1 MQKFQEFVSL
11 APWTMI
17 FTWVNL
23 LILVL
28 LMKKFLFKP
37 VLNMLEARDKEINE
51 MYSKAEVA
59 QKNAEA
65 LESEYNEK
73 LSSAKEE
80 ASKIMKDAKHDA
92 TLRSE
97 EIVGEAKKEASAI
110 LEKAQKEI
118 VREKETAISEIKGDI
133 ANIAVNI
140 AQKVISKDL
149 NEKDHEKLVEEF
161 IDSWGENK

>member
-17 FTWVNL
+17 FTWANL

-37 VLNMLEARDKEINE
+37 ILNVIEAREKEVSE
-51 MYSKAEVA
+51 MYSKAESA
-59 QKNAEA
+59 QKNAQE
-65 LESEYNEK
+65 LESEYTEK
-73 LSSAKEE
+73 LSAAKEE
-80 ASKIMKDAKHDA
+80 AAKIMKDAKHDA
-92 TLRSE
+92 TLRGE

-110 LEKAQKEI
+110 LEKAQKDI
-118 VREKETAISEIKGDI
+118 QREKETAMNEIKGDI
-133 ANIAVNI
+133 AEIAVDI
-140 AQKVISKDL
+140 AQKVIEKDL

-161 IDSWGENK
+161 ITGWGENK

>member
-37 VLNMLEARDKEINE
+37 VLNMLEARDKEVNE

-59 QKNAEA
+59 QKNAQELEA
-65 LESEYNEK
+65 EYNEK
-73 LSSAKEE
+73 LSCAKEE
-80 ASKIMKDAKHDA
+80 ASQIMKDAKHDA

-97 EIVGEAKKEASAI
+97 EIVSEAKKEASAI
-110 LEKAQKEI
+110 LEKAQKDI
-118 VREKETAISEIKGDI
+118 QREKETAMSEIKSDI
-133 ANIAVNI
+133 AEIAVDI
-140 AQKVISKDL
+140 AQKVIEKDL
-149 NEKDHEKLVEEF
+149 SEKDHEKLVEEF
-161 IDSWGENK
+161 INGWGENK

>member
-1 MQKFQEFVSL
+1 MPEFQKFVSL

-37 VLNMLEARDKEINE
+37 VMNMLEARDKEVNE

-59 QKNAEA
+59 QKNAQELEA
-65 LESEYNEK
+65 EYNEK

-92 TLRSE
+92 TLRGE

-118 VREKETAISEIKGDI
+118 EREKEAAMSEIKGDI
-133 ANIAVNI
+133 ADIAVNI
-140 AQKVISKDL
+140 AQKVIEKDL

>member
-1 MQKFQEFVSL
+1 MQKFQEFVAV

-17 FTWVNL
+17 FTWANL
-23 LILVL
+23 FILVL

-37 VLNMLEARDKEINE
+37 VLNMLEARDKEVNE

-59 QKNAEA
+59 QKNAEM

-80 ASKIMKDAKHDA
+80 AAKIMKDAKHDA
-92 TLRSE
+92 TLRGE

-110 LEKAQKEI
+110 IEKAQKEI
-118 VREKETAISEIKGDI
+118 EREKESAISEIKGDI
-133 ANIAVNI
+133 ANIAVDI
-140 AQKVISKDL
+140 AQKVIEKDL

-161 IDSWGENK
+161 IDGWGEDK

>member
-1 MQKFQEFVSL
+1 MGKFQEFVAI

-23 LILVL
+23 IILVL

-37 VLNMLEARDKEINE
+37 VLNMLEARDKEVNE
-51 MYSKAEVA
+51 MYSKAETA
-59 QKNAEA
+59 QSSAEA
-65 LESEYNEK
+65 LEKEYNEK
-73 LSSAKEE
+73 LSLAKEE

-92 TLRSE
+92 TLRGE

-118 VREKETAISEIKGDI
+118 QREKEAAIVEIKGDI
-133 ANIAVNI
+133 ANIAVDI
-140 AQKVISKDL
+140 AQKVIEKDL

-161 IDSWGENK
+161 IDGWGEDK